1 MIQEPMNNT
10 SLMEYYTSYTL
21 KNNLS
26 IEFDKFKSLVRLIE
40 SHHGIDDDNEA
51 QDALENI
58 EHEIIAR
65 SCRNGV
71 CED

>member
-10 SLMEYYTSYTL
+10 SLIEYYTSYTL

-26 IEFDKFKSLVRLIE
+26 IEFDEFKNLVRLIE

-51 QDALENI
+51 KDALENI

-65 SCRNGV
+65 SCRSGV

>member
-10 SLMEYYTSYTL
+10 SLIEYYTSYTL

-26 IEFDKFKSLVRLIE
+26 IEFDKFKNLVRLIE

-58 EHEIIAR
+58 EQEIIAR
-65 SCRNGV
+65 ACRSGV

>member
-10 SLMEYYTSYTL
+10 SLIEYYTSYTL
-21 KNNLS
+21 KNNIS
-26 IEFDKFKSLVRLIE
+26 IEFHEFKNLVRLIE

-51 QDALENI
+51 KDALENI

-65 SCRNGV
+65 ACRSGV

>member
-21 KNNLS
+21 KNNIS
-26 IEFDKFKSLVRLIE
+26 IEFDKFKNLVRLIE

>member
-10 SLMEYYTSYTL
+10 SLIEYYTSYTL

-26 IEFDKFKSLVRLIE
+26 IEFDEFKNLVRLIE
-40 SHHGIDDDNEA
+40 NHHGIDDDNEA
-51 QDALENI
+51 KDALENI

-65 SCRNGV
+65 ACRSGV

>member
-10 SLMEYYTSYTL
+10 SLIEYYTSYTL

-26 IEFDKFKSLVRLIE
+26 IDFDKFEKLVRLIE

-51 QDALENI
+51 LDALENI

-65 SCRNGV
+65 SCRSGV

>member
-1 MIQEPMNNT
+1 MIQEPINEVY
-10 SLMEYYTSYTL
+10 LREYYTSYTL

-26 IEFDKFKSLVRLIE
+26 IDFDKFKNLVRLVE
-40 SHHGIDDDNEA
+40 SHHGIYDDNEA

-58 EHEIIAR
+58 EQEIIAR
-65 SCRNGV
+65 ACRNGV

>member
-1 MIQEPMNNT
+1 MIQEPMSNT
-10 SLMEYYTSYTL
+10 SLIEYYTSYTL

-26 IEFDKFKSLVRLIE
+26 IEFDEFKNLVRLIE

-51 QDALENI
+51 KDALENI

-65 SCRNGV
+65 ACRSGV